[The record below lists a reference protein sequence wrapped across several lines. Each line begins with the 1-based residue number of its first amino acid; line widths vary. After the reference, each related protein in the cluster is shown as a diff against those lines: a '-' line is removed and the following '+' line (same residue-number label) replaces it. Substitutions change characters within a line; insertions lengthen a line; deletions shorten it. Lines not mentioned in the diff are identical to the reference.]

1 VQVKPNVSVDSALP
15 AATPLL
21 SSNLD
26 SDNLAHLVKRLSTTL
41 ASIREAFLTLD
52 LHGCCTYLN
61 PEGQLLLQRSPQ
73 EVLAQPIWRTID
85 QGEGQHIRSHI
96 EQALR
101 TKHLVEYEDY
111 FPSLCKW
118 LEVRVHPFADGLA
131 VYFRDVSQRRADE
144 AKIHHLAFFDP
155 LTQLPNRQLLL
166 NRLELALNK
175 PAATPQWGALMF
187 IDLDNFKTL
196 NDTLGHPQG
205 DLLLQKVATRL
216 LQCVASEDI
225 VARLGGDEFVILLH
239 ALGPQQPV
247 AQQAVH
253 TVVEKILH
261 CMRQSYELAG
271 HVHHT
276 TCSIGV
282 TFFGCPADTFKHTH
296 HQGISDVLKQA
307 DIAMYQAKNL
317 GRDCACY
324 YDPDMQ
330 ALVIDKAILSAD
342 LRNALSKRQLHINY
356 QPQVDR
362 ERRVIGVEALLR
374 WNHPQR
380 GTVHPAQFI
389 PLAEETGLIVAL
401 GLWVLEQAC
410 HQLAI
415 WARDTATAHLSIAV
429 NVSVRQFLH
438 PEFVETVVAAIQ
450 HAGIAPAKLRLE
462 LTESLLA
469 DRKDIAIAKMNQ
481 LKALGITLALDDF
494 GMAYSSLSYLH
505 RLPLHQLKIDKSF
518 VADIAHSP
526 NSAAI
531 AHAIVFMA
539 KSLQLEVTAEGVE
552 TMAQWQFLFDQG
564 CDYFQGYLLCP
575 ALPIEQLESYMH
587 PQWRLANHA
596 IPNRQS

>member
-1 VQVKPNVSVDSALP
+1 VQIKPIVPADSAFP
-15 AATPLL
+15 VATTLL

-26 SDNLAHLVKRLSTTL
+26 NENLAHLVKRLSTTL

-73 EVLAQPIWRTID
+73 EVLAQPIWHAID

-101 TKHLVEYEDY
+101 VKQLVEYEDY

-166 NRLELALNK
+166 NRLELALSK
-175 PAATPQWGALMF
+175 PAAASQWGALMF

-205 DLLLQKVATRL
+205 DLLLQKVAARL

-225 VARLGGDEFVILLH
+225 VARLGGDEFVVLLH
-239 ALGPQQPV
+239 ALGPEQPA
-247 AQQAVH
+247 AQEAAQAVA
-253 TVVEKILH
+253 EKILY
-261 CMRQSYELAG
+261 CMRPAYELAG

-282 TFFGCPADTFKHTH
+282 TFFGYPADTLTRTH
-296 HQGISDVLKQA
+296 NQGISDVLKQA
-307 DIAMYQAKNL
+307 DLAMYQAKNL

-330 ALVIDKAILSAD
+330 ALVNDKAALAAD
-342 LRNALSKRQLHINY
+342 LRNALSQQQLHIEY

-362 ERRVIGVEALLR
+362 ERRIIGVEALLR
-374 WNHPQR
+374 WSHPQR

-389 PLAEETGLIVAL
+389 PLAEETGLIIAL
-401 GLWVLEQAC
+401 GLWVLQQAC
-410 HQLAI
+410 HQLSI
-415 WARDTATAHLSIAV
+415 WAHEPATAHLSIAV
-429 NVSVRQFLH
+429 NVSLRQFLH

-450 HAGIAPAKLRLE
+450 RAGIAPAKLRLE

-494 GMAYSSLSYLH
+494 GMGYASLSYLH
-505 RLPLHQLKIDKSF
+505 RLPLHQLKIDRSF
-518 VADIAHSP
+518 VADVTHSA
-526 NSAAI
+526 NAAAI
-531 AHAIVFMA
+531 AHAIIFMA

-552 TMAQWQFLFDQG
+552 TKAQWQFLLDQG
-564 CDYFQGYLLCP
+564 CDYFQGYLFCP
-575 ALPIEQLESYMH
+575 PLPLQQLEDHMRT
-587 PQWRLANHA
+587 QDLLANHA
-596 IPNRQS
+596 APQAE